1 MSTQFTVQGLR
12 IGGTA
17 PVRVESML
25 KVPLTDIEG
34 CVSQCERLL
43 IAGCEM
49 ARVALPSAD
58 LALSLKNLIQ
68 RTALRLMADIHFD
81 PDIAI
86 AAMKNGCS
94 SIRINPGNM
103 STFKLTEMVKAAI
116 DLDVVIRIGANGGSL
131 GNSHMQKAK
140 GDRAL
145 ALFYAVEEQA
155 EILIKN
161 KFDKNIILSAKSS
174 NVPETIRANSL
185 ISKKYNYPIH
195 VGITEAGFSTEGIV
209 KGAVG
214 IGIMLTQGIGDT
226 LRVSL
231 TDEPEQEVRAGYA
244 ILNALEIR
252 SHGINII
259 SCPTCGRRRIEVK
272 ELIKIIEP
280 LIKEIPEGTIR
291 SLAVMGCEVN
301 GPREAKHA
309 DFGIAG
315 TPVGA
320 AIFKKGEII
329 GSFSIQELPKI
340 IREFLING

>member
-1 MSTQFTVQGLR
+1 MSSQVIIQGLV
-12 IGGTA
+12 IGGAA

-25 KVPLTDIEG
+25 KEPLTDIEA

-43 IAGCEM
+43 LAGCEM
-49 ARVALPSAD
+49 ARVALPDAR
-58 LALSLKNLIQ
+58 LAQNLKELLK
-68 RTALRLMADIHFD
+68 RTNLRLMADIHFD

-103 STFKLTEMVKAAI
+103 PIFKLTEMIKAAK
-116 DLDVVIRIGANGGSL
+116 DLNVVIRIGANGGSL
-131 GNSHMQKAK
+131 GNSHVQKAN

-155 EILIKN
+155 EILIEN
-161 KFDKNIILSAKSS
+161 NFSENIILSAKSS
-174 NVPETIRANSL
+174 NIPDTLRANSL
-185 ISKKYNYPIH
+185 ISRKYDYPIH
-195 VGITEAGFSTEGIV
+195 VGITEAGFDTEGLV

-214 IGIMLTQGIGDT
+214 IGIMLSSGIGNT

-231 TDEPEQEVRAGYA
+231 TDDPEQEVRAGYA

-259 SCPTCGRRRIEVK
+259 SCPTCGRRRIEVR
-272 ELIKIIEP
+272 ELLKVIAP
-280 LIKEIPEGTIR
+280 LIKEIPEGTIKNF
-291 SLAVMGCEVN
+291 AVMGCEVN

-315 TPVGA
+315 TPNGVA
-320 AIFKKGEII
+320 VFKKGEII
-329 GSFSIQELPKI
+329 GSYSVQELPDV
-340 IREFLING
+340 IRKLL